1 MMDSKRP
8 ITVYIKVWKLLKE
21 FQLDKNKKFWYFS
34 LKHVQFSIT
43 HSAWMPW
50 TVHFIDWILGWTC
63 QILSDICLFFVLNMF
78 PVVYMTCVFTL
89 PAGCGGMSSV
99 CVLKRKAVLWQDSF
113 SPHHR
118 STTPSMPVVLSSGGH
133 APPTGQ
139 TPQATPP
146 IQQVIFTT
154 PI

>member
-1 MMDSKRP
+1 M
-8 ITVYIKVWKLLKE
+8 
-21 FQLDKNKKFWYFS
+21 
-34 LKHVQFSIT
+34 
-43 HSAWMPW
+43 
-50 TVHFIDWILGWTC
+50 
-63 QILSDICLFFVLNMF
+63 
-78 PVVYMTCVFTL
+78 CVFSL

-118 STTPSMPVVLSSGGH
+118 STSPSMPVVLSSGGH

-146 IQQVIFTT
+146 IQQVISIT
-154 PI
+154 PISKKVTSTTTYMHSLPLNLQGLKIPHAFRDFIEKQVLNLLMGVLVDLLCLPEASRSNRWRPGSR